1 MLYLGKVGRV
11 MQPLDNEAA
20 QTRLEQYER
29 DLQALMD
36 MALSGQI
43 REDDFRRE
51 MERVTVAAILIM
63 YLLGGG
69 DPAKQQSAL
78 NAQLL
83 QNSRSIAGLTDDIY
97 SGRYSAR
104 DEAESQRP
112 TQTRQEGR
120 QKLLNRIVLWVFALS
135 GIYAIGQTKAPPVN
149 GIEPEYIWELGRT
162 EKHCRDCLWAAGQV
176 LTASQWDRLAAA
188 GIAPQSSSL
197 ECQGYHCDC
206 RLRRVR

>member
-1 MLYLGKVGRV
+1 MLYLGKVGKV

-36 MALSGQI
+36 MALSGRI

-51 MERVTVAAILIM
+51 MERITVAAILIM

-83 QNSRSIAGLTDDIY
+83 QNSRSVAGLTDDIY
-97 SGRYSAR
+97 SGKYS
-104 DEAESQRP
+104 E
-112 TQTRQEGR
+112 RQEPEPGLPEQTKQRGR
-120 QKLLNRIVLWVFALS
+120 EKLFTRITLWVFALS
-135 GIYAIGQTKAPPVN
+135 GIYAIGQIKAPPVN
-149 GIEPEYIWELGRT
+149 NQLPMYRWVLGRT
-162 EKHCRDCLWAAGQV
+162 EKHCRDCLWANGQT
-176 LTASQWDRLAAA
+176 LTSEGWDRLAAV

-197 ECQGYHCDC
+197 ECRGYYCDC
-206 RLRRVR
+206 RLVKVG